1 MPASRPMDELRRQ
14 AARLIVAHLDT
25 ITVAQAASDLKIS
38 RQAVYDIKKDK
49 YCPSLSLVQRACEVW
64 GLKFE
69 FRGILIDNTS
79 LRGKPDAAPTIPE
92 AQGNLLEILGQLDS
106 RNFEVIDAKPMG
118 SALEIT
124 LRWTLSAHKT
134 A

>member
-1 MPASRPMDELRRQ
+1 MNELRRR
-14 AARLIVAHLDT
+14 AARLIVAHLHR

-38 RQAVYDIKKDK
+38 RQAVYDIKNGE
-49 YCPSLSLVQRACEVW
+49 YCPCLSLVQRACEVW

-79 LRGKPDAAPTIPE
+79 LKGKPDAAPTMPE
-92 AQGNLLEILGQLDS
+92 TQGNLLEVLGQLAS

-118 SALEIT
+118 SAVEIT
-124 LRWTLSAHKT
+124 LRLTLSAHKT

>member
-1 MPASRPMDELRRQ
+1 MNELRRQ
-14 AARLIVAHLDT
+14 AARLILAHLRT

-38 RQAVYDIKKDK
+38 RQAVYDIKKGK

-69 FRGILIDNTS
+69 FHGILIDNTS
-79 LRGKPDAAPTIPE
+79 LRRKPDAAPVMPE
-92 AQGNLLEILGQLDS
+92 VQGNLLEILGQLAS
-106 RNFEVIDAKPMG
+106 RNFEVIDAKPVG
-118 SALEIT
+118 HAVDVT
-124 LRWTLSAHKT
+124 LRFTLSAHKT

>member
-1 MPASRPMDELRRQ
+1 MDELRRQ
-14 AARLIVAHLDT
+14 AASLIVAHPDT
-25 ITVAQAASDLKIS
+25 ISVAQAASDLNIS
-38 RQAVYDIKKDK
+38 RQAVYDIKKGT

-79 LRGKPDAAPTIPE
+79 LRGKPHAAPATPE
-92 AQGNLLEILGQLDS
+92 AQGYLLEALGQMDS
-106 RNFEVIDAKPMG
+106 RNFEIIETKPMG
-118 SALEIT
+118 SAVDIT
-124 LRWTLSAHKT
+124 LRLTLSAHKT